1 MTNYGEKRGGGD
13 RGAGGERGGREA
25 DEPDDDMHQGDGE
38 YLMPDRD
45 FYRKKITSFQSV
57 HSYFESKPLQRS
69 FRERQLLQPHY
80 TALMNRGAPYAS
92 AINGQVADGVC
103 AHFLRKGFTKP
114 TKTHFNCAL
123 WTSDA
128 KWLVLGT
135 EYGDLA
141 TWEGESLKVKKM
153 LSMAPHKVG
162 TGTGPIANTSI
173 TAIAKNRHGRML
185 VTGDANGLYQFC
197 DETFRTSFI
206 KEEAHNGAI
215 HGLSFSPS
223 DSKLVSAGEDA
234 AIHVWTVGQSVPD
247 TTLHGHQSD
256 IKCIEWHPFRSL
268 VASGSRDSAV
278 RLWDPRANGS
288 CVSILTAHKKQVN
301 CLGWNALNGNWL
313 ATGAKDGL
321 LKVFDI
327 RKMKPMEVHRG
338 HNCDV
343 TGIGWHPQHES
354 LLLTGGYNGSLC
366 YWTVGKGSGEE
377 PHTAIAGAHRQF
389 IDVIAWHP
397 EGHICATA
405 SNDCILKFWGR
416 EPPGSRLD
424 IDEKEMMGS
433 NFLFGPIPPGTP
445 SNIAPPVL
453 ASTQLDIRNTAGLVD
468 VRDMRQGGGS
478 SGGAPLP
485 SAPAAPAA
493 PAAPLSAAQN
503 LAQIQAQV
511 AARMAAQR
519 PAAPPVPTLAVPP
532 QINIAA
538 LPSPAAA
545 APPVPGNGGGIY
557 GPASSSSTAAPGKP
571 SGVPAKDP
579 RKRRRT

>member
-1 MTNYGEKRGGGD
+1 
-13 RGAGGERGGREA
+13 
-25 DEPDDDMHQGDGE
+25 
-38 YLMPDRD
+38 MPDRD

-338 HNCDV
+338 HNCR
-343 TGIGWHPQHES
+343 GR
-354 LLLTGGYNGSLC
+354 GG
-366 YWTVGKGSGEE
+366 
-377 PHTAIAGAHRQF
+377 RQLRER
-389 IDVIAWHP
+389 ARLRCLSEAAQP
-397 EGHICATA
+397 ELARVA
-405 SNDCILKFWGR
+405 Q
-416 EPPGSRLD
+416 
-424 IDEKEMMGS
+424 
-433 NFLFGPIPPGTP
+433 
-445 SNIAPPVL
+445 L
-453 ASTQLDIRNTAGLVD
+453 ASAQPCGQPLVLVSALDFVLQIMVLRVPRGLRVQKVEAHHQTILRLASYPAHPPILRYCECQAGCSL
-468 VRDMRQGGGS
+468 
-478 SGGAPLP
+478 
-485 SAPAAPAA
+485 
-493 PAAPLSAAQN
+493 
-503 LAQIQAQV
+503 I
-511 AARMAAQR
+511 
-519 PAAPPVPTLAVPP
+519 PVGLYCWGCREV
-532 QINIAA
+532 
-538 LPSPAAA
+538 
-545 APPVPGNGGGIY
+545 
-557 GPASSSSTAAPGKP
+557 
-571 SGVPAKDP
+571 
-579 RKRRRT
+579 